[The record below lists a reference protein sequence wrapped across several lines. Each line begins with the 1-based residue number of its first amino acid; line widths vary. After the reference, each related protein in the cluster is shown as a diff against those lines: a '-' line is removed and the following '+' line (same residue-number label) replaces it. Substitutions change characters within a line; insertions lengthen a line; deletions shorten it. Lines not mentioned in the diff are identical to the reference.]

1 MTDTFAPILAANIVR
16 FRNQREMSQ
25 HDLAAALA
33 LVGCPKTQTWV
44 SRAERDTLN
53 PTINDVVHLALAL
66 GVSLPALITPPEDND
81 NTRQLWNWLNSTA
94 PLQEHTDEQARVWRA
109 GLRP

>member
-1 MTDTFAPILAANIVR
+1 MTDTFAPILAANIIR
-16 FRNQREMSQ
+16 FRNSQDLSQ

-33 LVGCPKTQTWV
+33 SVGCVKSQTWV
-44 SRAERDTLN
+44 SRVERGLHS

-66 GVSLPALITPPEDND
+66 GVSLPALLTPPEDND
-81 NTRQLWNWLNSTA
+81 NTRQLWNWLNSVA
-94 PLQEHTDEQARVWRA
+94 PLQEHTEEQARVWRA